1 MREPEIIS
9 LGEHTYEIKPL
20 NTSAMIKLMA
30 KTVRIVGP
38 SFAAMLDNPSQLV
51 SSTNIGAVLAELA
64 TRLEEADVLDV
75 CKVLAE
81 HTLIVSGDRK
91 LPLGGA
97 AGAQWEIHF
106 QGDAVALFS
115 WLGGALKLNFG
126 PLVAWLEAEAKALA
140 AKATAA
146 SVPAK

>member
-1 MREPEIIS
+1 MRPEAGQRHQDAVYRS
-9 LGEHTYEIKPL
+9 EFPELERLTEITAP
-20 NTSAMIKLMA
+20 T
-30 KTVRIVGP
+30 
-38 SFAAMLDNPSQLV
+38 LV
-51 SSTNIGAVLAELA
+51 IHG
-64 TRLEEADVLDV
+64 D
-75 CKVLAE
+75 
-81 HTLIVSGDRK
+81 GDRK

-97 AGAQWEIHF
+97 SGAQWEIHF

-146 SVPAK
+146 SAAAK